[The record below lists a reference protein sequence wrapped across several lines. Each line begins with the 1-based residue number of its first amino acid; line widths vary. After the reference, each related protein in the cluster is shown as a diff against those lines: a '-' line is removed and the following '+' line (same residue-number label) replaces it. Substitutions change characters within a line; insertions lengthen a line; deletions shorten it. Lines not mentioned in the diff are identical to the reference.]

1 MPEAIRSSNGPPL
14 RAVFHSSF
22 TVSSV
27 ERSLE
32 FYRDILG
39 MTVVVD
45 QVSDNRYISELV
57 GLPDVNLRAVYLELP
72 GDRYRLELIEYI
84 HPRSEAG
91 PTPINGVGGTHL
103 CFYVDDLEAVYEALS
118 ARGVEFVSPPVD
130 IAAGANLGARGVYLR
145 DPDGITLELHQTAA
159 RQ

>member
-1 MPEAIRSSNGPPL
+1 MSATAPSSHRPSL

-22 TVSSV
+22 TVSNM

-39 MTVVVD
+39 MAVVVD
-45 QVSDNRYISELV
+45 QVSDTRYVSELT
-57 GLPDVNLRAVYLELP
+57 GLADVKLRAVYLELP
-72 GDRYRLELIEYI
+72 GDRHRLELLEYI
-84 HPRSEAG
+84 HPRAQAG

-103 CFYVDDLEAVYEALS
+103 CFYVDDLQAVYEAFS

-130 IAAGANLGARGVYLR
+130 IAAGANTGARGVYLR
-145 DPDGITLELHQTAA
+145 DPDGITLELHQPAA
-159 RQ
+159 PA